1 MALRW
6 FLVSTQYRQAIN
18 YTVRALEEA
27 SDRVFYLYQTL
38 CDARDVL
45 SDQSIG
51 ESNLSSGIAE
61 QIMHE
66 VYNALSDDLN
76 TPLVLASFSPH
87 LKTLNDLIHTK
98 KGRKRVDRIS
108 VIGSTTL
115 ALEESL
121 RLLGLLPKED
131 IRALLQELKT
141 LALKRAG
148 VSLDDVYKAIEDR
161 AAARAA
167 KEYETADEI
176 RKAFEEK
183 GIFIM
188 DTPTGT
194 SWRPGARP
202 EN

>member
-1 MALRW
+1 
-6 FLVSTQYRQAIN
+6 
-18 YTVRALEEA
+18 
-27 SDRVFYLYQTL
+27 
-38 CDARDVL
+38 
-45 SDQSIG
+45 
-51 ESNLSSGIAE
+51 
-61 QIMHE
+61 
-66 VYNALSDDLN
+66 
-76 TPLVLASFSPH
+76 
-87 LKTLNDLIHTK
+87 
-98 KGRKRVDRIS
+98 
-108 VIGSTTL
+108 
-115 ALEESL
+115 
-121 RLLGLLPKED
+121 LLGLLPKED